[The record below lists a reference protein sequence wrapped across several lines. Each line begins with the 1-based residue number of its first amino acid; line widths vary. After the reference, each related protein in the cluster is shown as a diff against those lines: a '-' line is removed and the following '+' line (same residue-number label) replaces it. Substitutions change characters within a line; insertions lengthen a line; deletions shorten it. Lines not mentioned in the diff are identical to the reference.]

1 MQDVAHRWSSALGI
15 GLAALM
21 GVWTSGAAAQQAP
34 PPIEEAAHAAGDAG
48 APTQPEP
55 SADPAS
61 FAARVDDLVVD
72 PGDVHSMDWEEYRAM
87 LRDRPDSARELAP
100 QMLLVDPDA
109 PAEWAC
115 LGCHEAQI
123 DAHEWKNALHRERG
137 FTCRHCHEQAG
148 EVPHPEGMPTPQC
161 EHCHDGM
168 ASIRSGAETSA
179 HGPQGPGAANDCAG
193 CHDPHSMSESGASA
207 EEMVSAGCR
216 ECHDRSENLVEQHA
230 DFLCATELHLAK
242 VGCMYCHLEGSDSE
256 AVHNVK
262 FGEAAAAVACTDC
275 HGKDSLLGLAD
286 EVEEDAGLLRIQNRR
301 LEREKG
307 YLIGANRIVGL
318 DIAIIL
324 LVLGACCFPIGH
336 GGLRILFRRSR

>member
-1 MQDVAHRWSSALGI
+1 MQDVAHRWSRALGI
-15 GLAALM
+15 GLAALL

-34 PPIEEAAHAAGDAG
+34 PPPEEAAPVAEAE
-48 APTQPEP
+48 APSQPEP
-55 SADPAS
+55 KVDPEA
-61 FAARVDDLVVD
+61 FEDHVADLVVE
-72 PGDVHSMDWEEYRAM
+72 PGDVHAMDWEDYRNL
-87 LRDRPDSARELAP
+87 LRKNPDSARKLAP
-100 QMLLVDPDA
+100 EMLLADPDA

-115 LGCHEAQI
+115 LGCHEGEI
-123 DAHEWKNALHRERG
+123 DAGEWENALHKERG

-148 EVPHPEGMPTPQC
+148 ELPHPEGMPTPQC

-168 ASIRSGAETSA
+168 ASIRAGAKESA
-179 HGPQGPGAANDCAG
+179 HGTHGPGAANNCAG
-193 CHDPHSMSESGASA
+193 CHDPHSMGESGASA
-207 EEMVSAGCR
+207 EAMVSAGCR
-216 ECHDRSENLVEQHA
+216 DCHEQNADLVGQHE

-242 VGCMYCHLEGSDSE
+242 VGCMYCHLEGEDSD

-262 FGEAAAAVACTDC
+262 FGEAAKAVVCTDC
-275 HGKDSLLGLAD
+275 HGKDSVLGLAD
-286 EVEEDAGLLRIQNRR
+286 DVEEDAGLLRIQNRK